1 MRRKYRFISL
11 KNKIMVF
18 FLLSILIPLSVMVV
32 NAYFSSR
39 QMLESKYSILLAD
52 VARQSNIRIEEY
64 LRDIRQISLI
74 SSYGINS
81 YISAVSQDN
90 YPVQNYLRNQ
100 SIANEMQATQLLM
113 NYITMKDRKISIYVY
128 NMNPGNDLYISPN
141 KPIDYAYEPR
151 QEAWFNDFL
160 ESDDI
165 TRDLPT
171 QKDRQVKGEGNW
183 AIYNLRKILDMENG
197 KLLGVMVISVDIEF
211 IHELNKRMNVGSQSV
226 MTIVDEQDRIMFRDD
241 YGAIGQPF
249 ESIFPMGGHV
259 DGGLD
264 RQIVRVKGSEHMLIQ
279 AGFESHR
286 WKTYLSMPMDDLTI
300 EDGILKRNL
309 WMIITVLLLFALVS
323 TLYISSLITRPIKQ
337 LMRNMALVEHGKFD
351 SLHPV
356 QSNDE
361 IGLMAIRFE
370 QMSAELKQLVE
381 RIYEEQEQKVE
392 AEIRALQA
400 QINPHFLY
408 NTLNSVKWIAS
419 MQRSDKIVEMTE
431 ALISMLRYTA
441 RADKGLVPVRE
452 ELEHIRHYL
461 VIQKVRY
468 FNRIEVHVE
477 VEDDSLLDQE
487 IPKLSIQPLVENA
500 IFHGI
505 ANQKDGV
512 LTLEV
517 RGIGKEQ
524 LRITVRDNGAG
535 MSGEAASR
543 LRERL
548 AGSDAEG
555 GIGICNVH
563 QRIRRVFG
571 EPYGVSFRSAE
582 GEGAEF
588 TLIFPYRPNEG
599 GKRPC

>member
-1 MRRKYRFISL
+1 
-11 KNKIMVF
+11 
-18 FLLSILIPLSVMVV
+18 
-32 NAYFSSR
+32 
-39 QMLESKYSILLAD
+39 
-52 VARQSNIRIEEY
+52 
-64 LRDIRQISLI
+64 
-74 SSYGINS
+74 
-81 YISAVSQDN
+81 
-90 YPVQNYLRNQ
+90 
-100 SIANEMQATQLLM
+100 
-113 NYITMKDRKISIYVY
+113 
-128 NMNPGNDLYISPN
+128 
-141 KPIDYAYEPR
+141 
-151 QEAWFNDFL
+151 
-160 ESDDI
+160 
-165 TRDLPT
+165 
-171 QKDRQVKGEGNW
+171 
-183 AIYNLRKILDMENG
+183 MENG

-226 MTIVDEQDRIMFRDD
+226 MTIVDGQDRIMFRDD
-241 YGAIGQPF
+241 YGTIGQPF

-264 RQIVRVKGSEHMLIQ
+264 RQIVRVKGSEYMLIQ

-323 TLYISSLITRPIKQ
+323 TFYISSLITRPIKQ

-517 RGIGKEQ
+517 RGIGEEQ
-524 LRITVRDNGAG
+524 LWITVRDNGAG

-582 GEGAEF
+582 GEGAEL
-588 TLIFPYRPNEG
+588 TLIFPYRPKEG
-599 GKRPC
+599 GKRSC

>member
-1 MRRKYRFISL
+1 M
-11 KNKIMVF
+11 
-18 FLLSILIPLSVMVV
+18 
-32 NAYFSSR
+32 
-39 QMLESKYSILLAD
+39 
-52 VARQSNIRIEEY
+52 
-64 LRDIRQISLI
+64 
-74 SSYGINS
+74 
-81 YISAVSQDN
+81 
-90 YPVQNYLRNQ
+90 
-100 SIANEMQATQLLM
+100 
-113 NYITMKDRKISIYVY
+113 
-128 NMNPGNDLYISPN
+128 
-141 KPIDYAYEPR
+141 
-151 QEAWFNDFL
+151 
-160 ESDDI
+160 
-165 TRDLPT
+165 
-171 QKDRQVKGEGNW
+171 
-183 AIYNLRKILDMENG
+183 
-197 KLLGVMVISVDIEF
+197 
-211 IHELNKRMNVGSQSV
+211 
-226 MTIVDEQDRIMFRDD
+226 
-241 YGAIGQPF
+241 
-249 ESIFPMGGHV
+249 
-259 DGGLD
+259 
-264 RQIVRVKGSEHMLIQ
+264 
-279 AGFESHR
+279 
-286 WKTYLSMPMDDLTI
+286 
-300 EDGILKRNL
+300 
-309 WMIITVLLLFALVS
+309 
-323 TLYISSLITRPIKQ
+323 
-337 LMRNMALVEHGKFD
+337 
-351 SLHPV
+351 
-356 QSNDE
+356 
-361 IGLMAIRFE
+361 
-370 QMSAELKQLVE
+370 
-381 RIYEEQEQKVE
+381 E